1 MWQRMGRFVL
11 LGVLVAAFTSAL
23 APEAGASVTPTLT
36 LDQSAGTAAGS
47 FANLG
52 VDLKFSP
59 SAGDSPKQLTLN
71 LPPGLLANATIDGGA
86 CLLSADL
93 NDSACEVGTGVVT
106 ANLLGTIPVP
116 AQVTFDLVPP
126 PAPGD
131 LAGLAVNSNG
141 TQIGTTGDIRVRP
154 SGDPAGVGVA
164 ISLTLPNSLSGTP
177 ISITEINS
185 TFDALR
191 YPTTCPATP
200 QSLSATVDSY
210 IDSTLAAAAAPLSV
224 TGCSALPYTPA
235 FKVTAVRDHADR
247 QVSLSTT
254 LTQSAAEA
262 PSQSVLLAFPSPTLV
277 PNIQVA
283 GALCANLQ
291 SGTCTPVGSV
301 SATSPLY
308 PRPLTG
314 QAYLTGNILGPS
326 LTLVFPP
333 PFPLTLTGAVNLTKN
348 TTTFTGLPDIPLTN
362 LTVSLNPGPEAVFG
376 TTCKPSSNTASATL
390 TNQNGDRTATVPAKF
405 TISGC
410 PASSGSGNGNG
421 GANAGHGAVKVSNAF
436 IAGLSTGH
444 PSVRFRIRTANA
456 ASGLRSLTVA
466 LPTGLRFVAHRVG
479 KRTLLRGVQ
488 VSGGR
493 VMSLSLSHGNLVIR
507 LLTATRGMTVKISSR
522 ALKESSALRRKAEAH
537 QLRTLVL
544 TLITTNT
551 AGKRTTVRVRFNH
564 PGRWRKAP

>member
-1 MWQRMGRFVL
+1 MWQRGRFVL
-11 LGVLVAAFTSAL
+11 LGVLAVVSMSAL
-23 APEAGASVTPTLT
+23 APQAGASVTATLS

-52 VDLKFSP
+52 TDLKFS
-59 SAGDSPKQLTLN
+59 SSSGDSPKQLTLN
-71 LPPGLLANATIDGGA
+71 LPPGLLANASINGGA
-86 CLLSADL
+86 CLVTADL
-93 NDSACEVGTGVVT
+93 NDSACEVGSGVVT
-106 ANLLGTIPVP
+106 ADLLGFIPVP
-116 AQVTFDLVPP
+116 TQVTFDLVPP

-154 SGDPAGVGVA
+154 SGDPAGVGVT

-177 ISITEINS
+177 ITITEINS

-210 IDSTLAAAAAPLSV
+210 NDSTLHAAAAPLSV
-224 TGCSALPYTPA
+224 TRCSALAYAPA
-235 FKVTAVRDHADR
+235 FKVTAVRDRADR

-254 LTQSAAEA
+254 LTQSASEA
-262 PSQSVLLAFPSPTLV
+262 PSQSVSLAFPTPTLV

-283 GALCANLQ
+283 GALCTNLQ

-308 PRPLTG
+308 PRTLTG

-326 LTLVFPP
+326 LALVFPP
-333 PFPLTLTGAVNLTKN
+333 PFPLTLAGAVNLTKN

-376 TTCKPSSNTASATL
+376 TTCKPPSNTATATL
-390 TNQNGDRTATVPAKF
+390 SDQNGDRTATVPAKF
-405 TISGC
+405 TVSGC
-410 PASSGSGNGNG
+410 PASGGNGSGGGNGNG
-421 GANAGHGAVKVSNAF
+421 GASATHGALKVSHAF
-436 IAGLSTGH
+436 IVGLSSGH
-444 PSVRFRIRTANA
+444 PSLRFKISATKG
-456 ASGLRSLTVA
+456 ASRFRSLTIG
-466 LPTGLRFVAHRVG
+466 LPAGLRFVAR
-479 KRTLLRGVQ
+479 RIRGVQ

-493 VMSLSLSHGNLVIR
+493 VTSLSISHGRLVIGLR
-507 LLTATRGMTVKISSR
+507 SATAGLTVKIGSR
-522 ALKESSALRRKAEAH
+522 ALEESSALRRQAKAH
-537 QLRTLVL
+537 KLRTLVL
-544 TLITTNT
+544 TLIAANP

-564 PGRWRKAP
+564 PRS